1 MLNEQGYT
9 LLINLI
15 TEGGIV
21 MKRRLRRLLPRVK
34 DSVSV
39 EVLLYMNNLEWRLRY
54 LMNKKK
60 EKDAV
65 N

>member
-1 MLNEQGYT
+1 
-9 LLINLI
+9 
-15 TEGGIV
+15 

-39 EVLLYMNNLEWRLRY
+39 DVLLYMNELEWKLKY
-54 LMNKKK
+54 LLYKKR
-60 EKDAV
+60 EEDAV

>member
-1 MLNEQGYT
+1 METETRKYAYPLK
-9 LLINLI
+9 LI
-15 TEGGIV
+15 EGGIV

-39 EVLLYMNNLEWRLRY
+39 EVLIYMNNLEWKLRY
-54 LMNKKK
+54 LIQK
-60 EKDAV
+60 EKEKNAL